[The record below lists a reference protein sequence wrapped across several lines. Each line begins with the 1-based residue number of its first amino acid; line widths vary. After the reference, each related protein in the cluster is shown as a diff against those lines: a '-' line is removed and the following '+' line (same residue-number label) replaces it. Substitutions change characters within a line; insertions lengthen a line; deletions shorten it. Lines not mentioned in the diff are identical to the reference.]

1 MRPLKGLSDPTGFAT
16 TLVICPPEAI
26 AELGSLVTEDVRTT
40 RSQVEGGWHRGRVA
54 SWNWTDL
61 QI

>member
-26 AELGSLVTEDVRTT
+26 AELGSLDTEDVGTT
-40 RSQVEGGWHRGRVA
+40 RSQVEGGIAYNPAQVA
-54 SWNWTDL
+54 VS
-61 QI
+61 